1 MSENSRDRGELR
13 SQGVRAEG
21 ADGTV
26 TGASLGEWLRL
37 LPAEDPDALVSHAR
51 AEHSPVASFCLFSGG
66 GDSAV
71 LSHRCRDHY
80 EALVFI
86 DTGTAVPGVREHVER
101 FAVWL
106 DKPLKVYDSGDEFRR
121 MVLGEGED
129 RRSENWRPLGFPGPG
144 QHGRAYNRLKER
156 QIERCLRD
164 TKTGHLRSARVM
176 FLTGVRRAE
185 SARRSKRAPL
195 TRKGSAVFVN
205 PLIDW
210 TDAQMRAYRREH
222 ALPESDVAALIHRS
236 GECNCGSFAAPGER
250 EMLRSLWPDWFER
263 TVASLEREAEAAGI
277 PACRWGERP
286 PSTPIGDVGPMCSS
300 CEWQLFPSEAAA

>member
-1 MSENSRDRGELR
+1 MNEH
-13 SQGVRAEG
+13 
-21 ADGTV
+21 
-26 TGASLGEWLRL
+26 LRL
-37 LPAEDPDALVSHAR
+37 LPGEDPDELISRAH
-51 AEHSPVASFCLFSGG
+51 AEHKPIATFCLFSGG

-71 LSHRCRDHY
+71 LAHRCRDAY

-101 FAVWL
+101 FAAWL
-106 DKPLKVYDSGDEFRR
+106 DKPLRVYDSGDAFRR
-121 MVLGEGED
+121 MVLGNACSTCDGQGWFVGD
-129 RRSENWRPLGFPGPG
+129 LGVRHDCARCAGTGWIRLGFPGPA

-156 QIERCLRD
+156 QIERALSD
-164 TKTGHLRSARVM
+164 AKAGHPRRARVM

-185 SARRSKRAPL
+185 SARRSNRHPI
-195 TRKGSAVFVN
+195 TRRFSAVFAN

-210 TDAQMRAYRREH
+210 TNAQMRAYRTEH

-263 TVASLEREAEAAGI
+263 TIASLEREAEAAGI

-286 PSTPIGDVGPMCSS
+286 PDARASEAGPLCSS
-300 CEWQLFPSEAAA
+300 CEFQLFDPSVAA